1 MSKNNI
7 PILMYHSTELMPKS
21 TVMRGMHV
29 PPNRFYFQML
39 LLKILGFKGLSMR
52 ELQPYLKGKKS
63 DKVVGIT
70 FDDGYL
76 NNLKNAA
83 PVLKKFNFSATC
95 FIVSECIGRTNI
107 WDKPKGINQRPLMSN
122 DEIRKW
128 LASGMDIG
136 AHTQTHVDLTS
147 VSKEK
152 AAKEINRCKDD
163 LEDKFDISIVDFCY
177 PFGKFDDDVCNQ
189 VKMAGFSSAVTMIR
203 GRANKQFNELK
214 LPRIPITYHTLPH
227 LFLIKI
233 LSKYEDKRS

>member
-1 MSKNNI
+1 M
-7 PILMYHSTELMPKS
+7 
-21 TVMRGMHV
+21 
-29 PPNRFYFQML
+29 
-39 LLKILGFKGLSMR
+39 
-52 ELQPYLKGKKS
+52 
-63 DKVVGIT
+63 
-70 FDDGYL
+70 
-76 NNLKNAA
+76 
-83 PVLKKFNFSATC
+83 KKFLVLIFVLFLFPDLSFGKIPSTTTDHASIEILAESKEIKIGENFVLGIKFDLDPGWHTYWKNPGDSGLPPDIKWST
-95 FIVSECIGRTNI
+95 
-107 WDKPKGINQRPLMSN
+107 PKGINQRPLMSN